1 MRAAPILTVCL
12 FQLACTRSQDI
23 LMTKELPLAKI
34 DQSYS
39 ANILMRPTKLDE
51 SSFKV
56 ETNMIADT
64 GLSVIDHQGSVE
76 FSHAVT
82 VVEGTPKIAGEYYI
96 RISGANREASPK
108 FFSKTYTVMVQ
119 K

>member
-1 MRAAPILTVCL
+1 MRATLILIVCL
-12 FQLACTRSQDI
+12 FQLACTHSQDI
-23 LMTKELPLAKI
+23 FMTKELPLAKI
-34 DQSYS
+34 DQPYS

-56 ETNMIADT
+56 ETNMTADT
-64 GLSVIDHQGSVE
+64 GLRVIDHQGNAE
-76 FSHAVT
+76 FSHTVI
-82 VVEGTPKIAGEYYI
+82 VVEGKPKNCRGILYPNQ
-96 RISGANREASPK
+96 RCQSGSKPK